1 MDANPGKWGVRRLQ
15 VYINANLSTYDR
27 RLNHIRNLLLFAEE
41 AVVFT
46 RHQHQVANL
55 IKARA
60 VRSALA
66 QQRKKI
72 K

>member
-1 MDANPGKWGVRRLQ
+1 METNPGKWGVRRLQ
-15 VYINANLSTYDR
+15 VYIDNYSLKYNRKLD
-27 RLNHIRNLLLFAEE
+27 HIRNLLLFAEK

-46 RHQHQVANL
+46 RHQQQVANL

-60 VRSALA
+60 VRSANLS
-66 QQRKKI
+66 RKI